1 MGDSDDLVK
10 KLQKENHLLLKM
22 YKKQNKRIKY
32 VRAQLEVITQDKLS
46 KDKKLAF
53 VQTQVNDW
61 VDKSDKLDALPDQK
75 QMKKTI
81 TTATATATKKGDLL
95 SKGELGSI
103 KANTKDKL
111 ALMECIVANL
121 YRVFSDK
128 CEQQR
133 VEILKLQQQMNIS
146 KGIADH
152 EEEAKERS
160 VTPNAVIYNKLINDI
175 EQELENLRETSL
187 STEDELEKELH
198 QEALEMEEVCDQV

>member
-1 MGDSDDLVK
+1 MG
-10 KLQKENHLLLKM
+10 
-22 YKKQNKRIKY
+22 
-32 VRAQLEVITQDKLS
+32 EVITEDKLS

-61 VDKSDKLDALPDQK
+61 VDKSDKLDALLDQK
-75 QMKKTI
+75 QMKRT
-81 TTATATATKKGDLL
+81 TTTTATATATATKKGDLL

-133 VEILKLQQQMNIS
+133 IEILKLQQQMNVS
-146 KGIADH
+146 KGGADH

>member
-32 VRAQLEVITQDKLS
+32 VRAQLEVITEDKLS

-61 VDKSDKLDALPDQK
+61 VDKSDKLDAMLDQQK
-75 QMKKTI
+75 QMKKTT

-133 VEILKLQQQMNIS
+133 IEILKLQQQMNVS
-146 KGIADH
+146 KGGGHGADY

-198 QEALEMEEVCDQV
+198 QEALEME